1 MASNWVWKWVKEP
14 AFFLMACRGRLLWLK
29 KDIQLYRSLW
39 ENNTQLPYSMS
50 SVSTFLTSLWVQSLI
65 HEFYFV
71 VILWSNSVVTL
82 WSLLESGRRIKHPF
96 ITRLVKSGFKKL
108 MTSKIFCLTLQ
119 NLKLFTISLFEF
131 CIPTQKNRNPFQS
144 ENLHAGVGTA
154 AFVEATVKLPFPVKS
169 GLKVLALNTC
179 YQAVTGACWSPAK
192 TYKSH

>member
-1 MASNWVWKWVKEP
+1 M
-14 AFFLMACRGRLLWLK
+14 
-29 KDIQLYRSLW
+29 QLYRSPW

-50 SVSTFLTSLWVQSLI
+50 SVSTFLTSLWVQSLK

-131 CIPTQKNRNPFQS
+131 CIPTQKNQNPIWKPTCRSRDSGVCRSNSKTAIPGQEWTQS
-144 ENLHAGVGTA
+144 TCSEHL
-154 AFVEATVKLPFPVKS
+154 LPGRYGCMLKS
-169 GLKVLALNTC
+169 CKDI
-179 YQAVTGACWSPAK
+179 
-192 TYKSH
+192 